1 MRHLKWIAVSAALV
15 ACTLVNAPIAH
26 AQSRLEITPFVG
38 YYIASDLYSSY
49 GGSVAPTSV
58 GLEND
63 FMWGGKLTAS
73 NERGGIEFA
82 YTRTGSDVKLDRPLS
97 GQPRASVGRL
107 DIDSYDINFIG
118 YQRTANPRMFPF
130 GSIGFGWSQTHPT
143 IDSDFIDAASA
154 QPDGK
159 TLFNF
164 NFAIGMK
171 YEMSPKLSTRIEGRW
186 RVTDTNITTDSGV
199 WCDPYGY
206 CYGYAS
212 SWYNSGELIFGLSY
226 ALR

>member
-1 MRHLKWIAVSAALV
+1 MRHLKWTALSAALA
-15 ACTLVNAPIAH
+15 ACALVNVPAAD
-26 AQSRLEITPFVG
+26 AQSRVEITPFVG

-58 GLEND
+58 GLDNSV
-63 FMWGGKLTAS
+63 MYGGRLTAS

-82 YTRTGSDVKLDRPLS
+82 YTRSGSDVNLDRTLS
-97 GQPRASVGRL
+97 GQPRSKVGRL
-107 DIDSYDINFIG
+107 DIDSYDLNFIG
-118 YQRTANPRMFPF
+118 YQRTSNPRMFPF
-130 GSIGFGWSQTHPT
+130 GSIGFGWSQTHPE
-143 IDSDFIDAASA
+143 IDSEFLDVASA
-154 QPDGK
+154 QPEGK

-164 NFAIGMK
+164 NFAIGLK

-226 ALR
+226 AIR